1 MRRASFIRTDHRRP
15 AGVSGMGLIVV
26 LTLVAGLIVVSLRLG
41 PHYIDW
47 QTLNSIMRDLP
58 STRIHEMDKRE
69 IREMLTKRYKIN
81 NIRDLNLREVVSIER
96 KKDTTNI
103 TVNYEVREPM
113 FYNVDAM
120 LTFNETYSYR

>member
-1 MRRASFIRTDHRRP
+1 MRRATFVRTDHRRP
-15 AGVSGMGLIVV
+15 AGMSGLSLIVV

-47 QTLNSIMRDLP
+47 QTLNSIMQDLP
-58 STRIHEMDKRE
+58 STKIHEMDKRE